1 MSGIIK
7 SITICFITLIL
18 FLSIFLASVPTT
30 LAGPLDKV
38 YECQYALEVDYD
50 IAAAEAPFLPLD
62 MTIDI
67 PLTLNLRAI
76 GIYAEEMMPYY
87 GSSST
92 LVDLYINHTSTWC
105 TATISPAFLMVPAD
119 DEWVPSNTTLHVK
132 IDENSRA
139 FVDGNVQIRIEV
151 GGLGAILS
159 RTFNVDI
166 PFRPGYLPQ
175 LKVYTEVT
183 NQLIEPSDTAN
194 FDIEI
199 ENLGNAK
206 TNVTCRVLNMPKD
219 WVISIDSNAIIG
231 SRTLGENSKKTISL
245 VIRPPYGFGYHQ
257 DREVVQVSIV
267 PLYYDDDTLIG
278 QEYLLSFIVQS
289 RGFSTPG
296 FEGIFVI
303 FALIGMVFFIKRQHK
318 TRGSCKSI
326 DKRGKA

>member
-30 LAGPLDKV
+30 LAGPLDKI
-38 YECQYALEVDYD
+38 YECQYALDVDYD
-50 IAAAEAPFLPLD
+50 AAAAEAPFLPLD
-62 MTIDI
+62 MTVDI
-67 PLTLNLRAI
+67 PLTLNLRVI

-87 GSSST
+87 RSSST

-105 TATISPAFLMVPAD
+105 TATISPAFLMVSAD

-132 IDENSRA
+132 VDENSRA
-139 FVDGNVQIRIEV
+139 FADGNVQLRIEI
-151 GGLGAILS
+151 GGLGAILA

-166 PFRPGYLPQ
+166 PFRPGYLSQ
-175 LKVYTEVT
+175 LKIHTEVT
-183 NQLIEPSDTAN
+183 NQLIEPLDTAN
-194 FDIEI
+194 FDIEL

-206 TNVTCRVLNMPKD
+206 TNVTCRVLNVPKD
-219 WVISIDSNAIIG
+219 WVISIDSNTIVG
-231 SRTLGENSKKTISL
+231 SKTLGENPKKIVSL

-257 DREVVQVSIV
+257 DREVIQVSIV
-267 PLYYDDDTLIG
+267 PSYYDDDKLIG

-296 FEGIFVI
+296 FEGIFE
-303 FALIGMVFFIKRQHK
+303 RQHK

>member
-7 SITICFITLIL
+7 SIAICFITLIL
-18 FLSIFLASVPTT
+18 FLSIFLASVPIT

-38 YECQYALEVDYD
+38 YECQYVLDVDYD
-50 IAAAEAPFLPLD
+50 IAVAEAPFLPLD

-67 PLTLNLRAI
+67 PLTLNLRVS
-76 GIYAEEMMPYY
+76 GFYAEGMMPYY
-87 GSSST
+87 
-92 LVDLYINHTSTWC
+92 LAAAFVNLYINHTSSWC
-105 TATISPAFLMVPAD
+105 TATISPAVLFLPAD
-119 DEWVPSNTTLHVK
+119 DEWVSSNATLHVK
-132 IDENSRA
+132 VDEDSRA
-139 FVDGNVQIRIEV
+139 FVDGNVQLRIEI
-151 GGLGAILS
+151 GKLGAILA

-175 LKVYTEVT
+175 LKIHTEVT
-183 NQLIEPSDTAN
+183 NQLIKPLDTAN
-194 FDIEI
+194 FDIEL

-219 WVISIDSNAIIG
+219 WVISIDPNTIVG
-231 SRTLGENSKKTISL
+231 SRTLGENPKKTVSL

-257 DREVVQVSIV
+257 DREVIQVSIV
-267 PLYYDDDTLIG
+267 PSYYDDDQLIG
-278 QEYLLSFIVQS
+278 QEYLLSFIIQS